1 MDLHIPNDQRFK
13 GDEHRVEDKLDDVS
27 ALRKD
32 VETLNKPMDNT
43 QGVCEGLARQL
54 AELQT

>member
-1 MDLHIPNDQRFK
+1 M
-13 GDEHRVEDKLDDVS
+13 VEDKLDDVS

-32 VETLNKPMDNT
+32 VETLNKRMDNT